1 MAVENLMAVEH
12 LVTLPKFEQLDLLVQ
27 QVQTQLARARQ
38 SDFAIEIAQ
47 RCRPMSVKE
56 AVYQS
61 KCAWQLAEVLVA
73 QAEEAMKLTTPQ
85 EILYSPSPFVVSVQ
99 SRSRSRSP
107 SPFVVTVQSSSRSR
121 SPSDSHPVECDHPQP
136 RLVLISKSKRR
147 SGPPK

>member
-107 SPFVVTVQSSSRSR
+107 SGSR
-121 SPSDSHPVECDHPQP
+121 PVECDHPQP
-136 RLVLISKSKRR
+136 RLVLISKPKRR